1 MQFFQWKSLL
11 KPTCTFHNLYFLFYC
26 LISLLR
32 AISQKK
38 KEINWRRRLTTKEI
52 LKKFCRICRKNNR
65 VCAISHC
72 TQSKKINIKHIWYW
86 HTKICRF
93 EPFFFCSLSHYFTL
107 SRKNKKINPVL
118 ISQKDFY
125 NNKKIAHRTRHL
137 MWNAANAKS
146 CLLATTV
153 YSNEASQFL
162 FKYFVFNF
170 LRILLLRLY
179 YYLQWQV
186 TTFKKNL

>member
-1 MQFFQWKSLL
+1 MQFRIAHRVKNKYKAYLIL
-11 KPTCTFHNLYFLFYC
+11 THKNLP
-26 LISLLR
+26 IW
-32 AISQKK
+32 AI
-38 KEINWRRRLTTKEI
+38 
-52 LKKFCRICRKNNR
+52 
-65 VCAISHC
+65 
-72 TQSKKINIKHIWYW
+72 
-86 HTKICRF
+86 
-93 EPFFFCSLSHYFTL
+93 FFCSLSHYFTL

-170 LRILLLRLY
+170 LRILLLRLL

-186 TTFKKNL
+186 TTFKKNLWINNWAVT